1 VGVAD
6 MLLEVRTVAD
16 VAGERPAEVPQARKS
31 RWWAGKAFWAV
42 LDQGLFATSNF
53 VLGVLLARWLTPEQ
67 FGSFAV
73 AHSGFL
79 LVGTLHSGLFSEPML
94 VFASARH
101 ATRFSAYL
109 DILLHAHWR
118 LTGLGSVLLI
128 GAALICW
135 FLGSP
140 PLAGALLGA
149 AVAAPFILF
158 GWLVRRACFS
168 CLQPRWAAMGGTLYL
183 VLLLAASYLLKWL
196 GLLSAFA
203 AFFVIGGAGL
213 ISGFWILS
221 RLRRAASAATT
232 VGPSRSEVFR
242 DHWSYGRWAVASS
255 ALSWIPGNIYSIVL
269 PAFAG
274 LEAAGALRALS
285 NLALP
290 IMHANGALAT
300 LLIPALGAV
309 REKPAFNRLV
319 RTAIVAL
326 DGGSLLYWL
335 LLTAFR
341 DPIIAWLYHGAYK
354 ETAPLVPIVALLPLV
369 AGCMAVLGS
378 ALRVLERPQDVFR
391 AYVISVIATVAI
403 GIPLVARWGLPGAVA
418 GVLISSA
425 VTAAASGVYLFLWHK
440 GRASTWT

>member
-1 VGVAD
+1 VSLNVPD
-6 MLLEVRTVAD
+6 TLLEVRSAAD
-16 VAGERPAEVPQARKS
+16 SGTERTDELQARKS

-79 LVGTLHSGLFSEPML
+79 LAGTLHSGLFSEPML

-183 VLLLAASYLLKWL
+183 VLLLAAISLLKWL

-203 AFFVIGGAGL
+203 AFFVTGGAGL

-221 RLRRAASAATT
+221 RLRRDSSAATT
-232 VGPSRSEVFR
+232 VGPSRGEVFR

-285 NLALP
+285 NLAMP

-300 LLIPALGAV
+300 LLIPALGSV
-309 REKPAFNRLV
+309 RGRPAFDRVV
-319 RTAIVAL
+319 RTALGAFVA
-326 DGGSLLYWL
+326 GSLAYWL
-335 LLTAFR
+335 LLTSFR
-341 DPIIAWLYHGAYK
+341 TPIIAWLYRGAYSD
-354 ETAPLVPIVALLPLV
+354 TTSLVPAMALLPLV
-369 AGCMAVLGS
+369 AACMAVLGS
-378 ALRVLERPQDVFR
+378 ALRVLERPQLVFR
-391 AYVISVIATVAI
+391 AYVISVAATVTI
-403 GIPLVARWGLPGAVA
+403 GIPLVARWGVKGAVA
-418 GVLISSA
+418 GLVLSSA
-425 VTAAASGVYLFLWHK
+425 TTAAASGVYLLAHK
-440 GRASTWT
+440 GRASRWT